1 MLFGGAGPV
10 LLGGSVLAAIA
21 LALGLCRSRRACSGA
36 SRRRLAYVDFLIAKD
51 DLHEC
56 RFAEGPASAL
66 EPGQARLRVERF
78 GLSANNITYAMFGEA
93 MSYWSFFPGEDG
105 WGRMP
110 VWGFA
115 EVAESEAEQL
125 EPGARVYGYLP
136 PSSELLVRPARID
149 ARGFIDASA
158 HRASLPAA
166 YNGYARVEADPIY
179 EADTEELQ
187 MLLRPLF
194 FTSFLI
200 DDLLDDASLFGASAA
215 VLSSASSKTA
225 SGLAFLLSHREG
237 IEVVG
242 LTSDRGAAFTESLGV
257 YDRVV
262 TYGEIESLANTPAVY
277 VDMAGD
283 AQVRSDV
290 HTHFGDAL
298 MHSAVVG
305 ATHHDRMGAVPDSLP
320 GPPPTFFFAP
330 DRVAKRSTEW
340 GREGLEA
347 RIAEA
352 WRPYVEWCAGWL
364 EVIRDEGPAP
374 LQDAYLEV
382 LDGRADPTKA
392 HVLSLP
398 H

>member
-1 MLFGGAGPV
+1 M
-10 LLGGSVLAAIA
+10 
-21 LALGLCRSRRACSGA
+21 
-36 SRRRLAYVDFLIAKD
+36 DFLIAKD
-51 DLHEC
+51 DLHSC
-56 RFAEGPASAL
+56 RFAEQPVTEL

-93 MSYWSFFPGEDG
+93 MSYWKFFPSEDG

-125 EPGARVYGYLP
+125 EAGTRVYGYLP
-136 PSSELLVRPARID
+136 PSSELVVRPARID
-149 ARGFIDASA
+149 ARGFLDASA
-158 HRASLPAA
+158 HRADLPAA
-166 YNGYARVEADPIY
+166 YNGYARVDADPIY
-179 EADTEELQ
+179 EKDTEELQ

-200 DDLLDDASLFGASAA
+200 DDFLDDASLFGAGSV

-225 SGLAFLLSHREG
+225 SGLAFLLSRRDG
-237 IEVVG
+237 VEVVG
-242 LTSDRGAAFTESLGV
+242 LTSERSVAFTDSLGL
-257 YDRVV
+257 YDRLV
-262 TYGEIESLANTPAVY
+262 TYGGIGSLADTPAVY

-283 AQVRSDV
+283 AEVRSDV
-290 HTHFGDAL
+290 HSHYGDAL

-330 DRVAKRSTEW
+330 DRVAKRTTEW
-340 GREGLEA
+340 GREGFET

-352 WRPYVEWCAGWL
+352 WRPYVEWCEGWL
-364 EVIRDEGPAP
+364 EVVRGEGPDA
-374 LQDAYLEV
+374 LQHAYLDL
-382 LDGRADPTKA
+382 LDGRIDPAKA

-398 H
+398 A

>member
-1 MLFGGAGPV
+1 M
-10 LLGGSVLAAIA
+10 
-21 LALGLCRSRRACSGA
+21 
-36 SRRRLAYVDFLIAKD
+36 DFLIATD

-56 RFAEGPASAL
+56 RFAEQPAPEL
-66 EPGQARLRVERF
+66 QPGQALLRVERF
-78 GLSANNITYAMFGEA
+78 GLSANNITYAKFGEA
-93 MSYWSFFPGEDG
+93 MSYWSFFPAEDG

-115 EVAESEAEQL
+115 EVAESEVEQL
-125 EPGARVYGYLP
+125 APGTRVYGYLP
-136 PSSELLVRPARID
+136 PSSELLVQPVRVD
-149 ARGFIDASA
+149 ARGFVDASP

-166 YNGYARVEADPIY
+166 YNGYATVAEDPIY
-179 EADTEELQ
+179 TPDTEELQ

-200 DDLLDDASLFGASAA
+200 DDFLAEASLFGASSV

-225 SGLAFLLSHREG
+225 NGLAFLLSRREG
-237 IEVVG
+237 IEVIG
-242 LTSDRGAAFTESLGV
+242 LTSARSLDFTNSLGV

-262 TYGEIESLANTPAVY
+262 TYGEIESLADTPAVY

-283 AQVRSDV
+283 AEVRNQV
-290 HTHFGDAL
+290 HGHFGAAL
-298 MHSAVVG
+298 THSAVVG

-340 GREGLEA
+340 GREGFEA
-347 RIAEA
+347 RVAEA
-352 WRPYVEWCAGWL
+352 WGPYAHWCAGWL
-364 EVIRDEGPAP
+364 GVIEASGPEP
-374 LQDAYLEV
+374 LHEAYLDL
-382 LDGRADPTKA
+382 LDGRADPAKA

-398 H
+398 R

>member
-1 MLFGGAGPV
+1 M
-10 LLGGSVLAAIA
+10 
-21 LALGLCRSRRACSGA
+21 
-36 SRRRLAYVDFLIAKD
+36 DFLIAKN
-51 DLHEC
+51 DLHKC
-56 RFAEGPASAL
+56 RVAEPPAREL

-78 GLSANNITYAMFGEA
+78 GLSANNITYAIFGET
-93 MSYWSFFPGEDG
+93 MSYWKFFPSEDE

-115 EVAESEAEQL
+115 EVIESEAEQL
-125 EPGARVYGYLP
+125 EPDTRVYGYLP
-136 PSSELLVRPARID
+136 PSSELVVQPARVD
-149 ARGFIDASA
+149 ARGFLDASA

-166 YNGYARVEADPIY
+166 YNGYARIDADPVY

-200 DDLLDDASLFGASAA
+200 DDFLDDASLFGARTV

-225 SGLAFLLSHREG
+225 SGLAFLLSRRDG
-237 IEVVG
+237 VEVVG
-242 LTSDRGAAFTESLGV
+242 LTSQRSVAFTDSLGV

-262 TYGEIESLANTPAVY
+262 TYGEIESLADTPAVY
-277 VDMAGD
+277 VDMSGD
-283 AQVRSDV
+283 AQVRADV
-290 HTHFGDAL
+290 HSHYGDAL
-298 MHSAVVG
+298 THSAVVG
-305 ATHHDRMGAVPDSLP
+305 ATHHDRRGAVPDSLP

-340 GREGLEA
+340 GRDGFET

-352 WRPYVEWCAGWL
+352 WRPYVQWCEGWL
-364 EVIRDEGPAP
+364 EVVRGEGPDA
-374 LQDAYLEV
+374 LEHAYLDL
-382 LDGRADPTKA
+382 LDGKIDPAKA

-398 H
+398 A